1 MAEAVSTRVIE
12 GVTAPVAGTWEVDPN
27 HTQLQF
33 IARHMM
39 VAKVRGKFEKWDI
52 KLEIGEK
59 PEDSTVTAV
68 IDTASLNSGVEDRDN
83 HLRSGDFFDVEKYP
97 TMTFRSTKVER
108 TRDNTFQVSGD
119 FTIRNVTKPLTF
131 DVEYEGLWADPWGGT
146 RIAFTAKTEIERED
160 WGVSWNVALEK
171 GGWLVS
177 KKVQIEVDLEAV
189 HKVDTPA

>member
-1 MAEAVSTRVIE
+1 MAEAVSSREIE
-12 GVTAPVAGTWEVDPN
+12 GVTAPVAGAWEVDPN

-52 KLEIGEK
+52 KLDIGER
-59 PEDSTVTAV
+59 PEDSTVTAT
-68 IDTASLNSGVEDRDN
+68 IEAASLNSGVEDRDN
-83 HLRSGDFFDVEKYP
+83 HLRSGDFFNVEKYP
-97 TMTFRSTKVER
+97 TMTFTSTKVER
-108 TRDNTFQVSGD
+108 TGDNTFQVTGD
-119 FTIRNVTKPLTF
+119 FTIRDVTKPLTF

-146 RIAFTAKTEIERED
+146 RIAFTAKSEIERED

-189 HKVDTPA
+189 HKVDAPA

>member
-1 MAEAVSTRVIE
+1 MAESGSTRVIE
-12 GVTAPVAGTWEVDPN
+12 GVTAPVAGAWEVDPN

-52 KLEIGEK
+52 KLEIGER
-59 PEDSTVTAV
+59 PEDSSVTAV
-68 IDTASLNSGVEDRDN
+68 IDTASLNSGVDDRDN

-97 TMTFRSTKVER
+97 VMTFKSTKIER
-108 TRDNTFQVSGD
+108 TGDNTFQVTGD
-119 FTIRNVTKPLTF
+119 FTIRDVTKPLTF
-131 DVEYEGLWADPWGGT
+131 DVEYEGAWADPWGGT
-146 RIAFTAKTEIERED
+146 RIAFSGKTEIERED
-160 WGVSWNVALEK
+160 WGVSWNVALEA

-189 HKVDTPA
+189 HKVETPA